1 MSSLTLKKWELRTW
15 YLGQILE
22 IELWAWDDGWLVSN
36 TIDDCLQ
43 RQIAKK
49 IFKLKIKAYWS
60 LSALVTTWLCHAAL
74 KYCISF
80 ATDWAAKLCKLWL
93 RTWNWFRIMMPD
105 IVSKLLHA
113 SISSCCALW
122 FKSEQT
128 DSVRHPFIGQV
139 ADFDLLLC
147 TGFDSEHADQ
157 IHAGFDLRTFLLRD
171 QGMIGRWSKARG
183 AALAGNNF
191 LSIPLK
197 ISFGMKRK
205 SDLFQHKIYKA

>member
-128 DSVRHPFIGQV
+128 DT
-139 ADFDLLLC
+139 LLLGRLLILIC
-147 TGFDSEHADQ
+147 CFAQDLIQNMQIKSMQDLIWEHFYSETKEWLEDGAKQ
-157 IHAGFDLRTFLLRD
+157 GVLL
-171 QGMIGRWSKARG
+171 W
-183 AALAGNNF
+183 
-191 LSIPLK
+191 
-197 ISFGMKRK
+197 
-205 SDLFQHKIYKA
+205 